1 MDDKEKVAAVE
12 NVDTKE
18 NVPTKK
24 AARYTGPVIYIGPG
38 FRDSRLN
45 HCMIFAGGIP
55 SPESDDEILKH
66 LFVPPS
72 ELNQA
77 LADVRTKGT
86 ALNTFYRAAV
96 ARQGGK

>member
-1 MDDKEKVAAVE
+1 MEDKEKTAAV
-12 NVDTKE
+12 DTE
-18 NVPTKK
+18 ERVPTKK
-24 AARYTGPVIYIGPG
+24 AAVYTGPVIYVGPG

-55 SPESDDEILKH
+55 SPEADDEILKH

-77 LADVRTKGT
+77 LADIRTKGP
-86 ALNTFYRAAV
+86 ALNTFYQAAV
-96 ARQGGK
+96 DRRGGK

>member
-1 MDDKEKVAAVE
+1 MDDKEKVAAV
-12 NVDTKE
+12 DTE
-18 NVPTKK
+18 ERVPTKK
-24 AARYTGPVIYIGPG
+24 AAQYTGPVIYIGPG

-55 SPESDDEILKH
+55 SPEADDEILKH

-77 LADVRTKGT
+77 LTELRTKGT
-86 ALNTFYRAAV
+86 ALHTFYRAAV
-96 ARQGGK
+96 DRRGGK